1 MKRKT
6 IFTVTALAA
15 IVAALVYLAIL
26 LLLAFGVLPETETE
40 NKLFV
45 TGYLFLP
52 LPVIGLLSGILLQA
66 VLVGGRKKK
75 RQ

>member
-6 IFTVTALAA
+6 IFTVTALTA

-26 LLLAFGVLPETETE
+26 LLLAFGVLPVRETEE
-40 NKLFV
+40 KLFT

-52 LPVIGLLSGILLQA
+52 LPVVGLLSGILLQA

-75 RQ
+75 RR